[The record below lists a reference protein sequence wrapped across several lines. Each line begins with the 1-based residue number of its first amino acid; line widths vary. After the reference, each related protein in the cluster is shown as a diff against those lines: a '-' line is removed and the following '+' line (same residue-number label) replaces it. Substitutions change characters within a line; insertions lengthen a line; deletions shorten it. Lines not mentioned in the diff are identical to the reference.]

1 MMLLLLDAL
10 PPQTTRGTIHRLLMQ
25 VGGIDRQK
33 IGGIEVKGRSAL
45 VQVPE
50 PWGPRLVKS
59 LDGARLG
66 NQNIRASLRSD
77 PGASDAAADFPK
89 VGPEDHFTRLTRLL
103 DMEGDAAAKQAAA
116 MARRFQG
123 SEAERTG
130 TSLVDLVMRDSRAG
144 LGGRVLAVFA
154 KRTHRANLPW
164 TRLDTGSPVVL
175 SRQDGTDDS
184 WRGVVSRR
192 EAGTIE
198 VAFSTWP
205 DADDDGTLFRID
217 ASTDEIARERQ
228 KQAMKRA
235 ASATGD
241 RLAQMRKV
249 LLGEKEATFR
259 ATPEWR
265 PLDTSLND
273 SQKEAVAH
281 ALSAYDVAILH
292 GPPGTG
298 KTRTVVELIRQ
309 SVLRGQKVIACAP
322 SNSAVDTLF
331 ERLLAAGEKAVRLG
345 HPARVLPALREHT
358 LDLMVENHRDVQVA
372 RKLVRE
378 AYALREKAAK
388 QRRTRMSREERRE
401 MRAEAS
407 DLIAEARRIEAVVVE
422 HILDSATVLC
432 ATLTGVDSELI
443 GKRRF
448 DLAVIDEACQCTE
461 PACWIPLLR
470 TEKVVLAGDHCQ
482 LPPTI
487 VSAEAAAEG
496 FGVSL
501 LERLADSSGD
511 QLLKRLDV
519 QYRMHEAIME
529 FSSREFYE
537 STLLADDSV
546 AHHLLCELEGVATND
561 MTSSPLLFID
571 TAGARCEEE
580 QEPDGESR
588 RNPQEATLVVD
599 FVKQLLEAGLDP
611 KQLAVIAPYSA
622 QVRLLRSRLD
632 VVGLEIDS
640 VDGFQGREKEA
651 VIISLVRSNPKQE
664 IGFLS
669 DVRRMNVALT
679 RARRRLIV
687 VADSATIGSN
697 PFYGRLL
704 EHFEKAG
711 AYRTAWEFL

>member
-1 MMLLLLDAL
+1 MLLLFLDAL
-10 PPQTTRGTIHRLLMQ
+10 PPQTTRGSIHRLLVQ

-45 VQVPE
+45 VQIPE

-66 NQNIRASLRSD
+66 NQNIRASLRTD
-77 PGASDAAADFPK
+77 PGATDASAAWPK
-89 VGPEDHFTRLTRLL
+89 IGPEDHFTRLARLL

-123 SEAERTG
+123 AEAERTG
-130 TSLVDLVMRDSRAG
+130 TSLVDLVLRDARAG

-154 KRTHRANLPW
+154 KKSHRATLPW

-175 SRQDGTDDS
+175 SRQDSPDDS

-192 EAGTIE
+192 ESATIE
-198 VAFSTWP
+198 VALTSWP
-205 DADDDGTLFRID
+205 DTDDDAALFRLDI
-217 ASTDEIARERQ
+217 STDEIARERQ
-228 KQAMKRA
+228 KQALNRA
-235 ASATGD
+235 ASASGD
-241 RLAQMRKV
+241 RLAHLRNI
-249 LLGEKEATFR
+249 LLGEKEPAFR
-259 ATPEWR
+259 GAPDWR
-265 PLDTSLND
+265 PLDTSLNE
-273 SQKEAVAH
+273 SQKDAVSH
-281 ALSAYDVAILH
+281 ALAAHDVAILH

-309 SVLRGQKVIACAP
+309 AVARGQKVLACAP
-322 SNSAVDTLF
+322 SNAAVDTLF
-331 ERLLAAGEKAVRLG
+331 ERLLASGEHAVRLG

-358 LDLMVENHRDVQVA
+358 LDLMVENHSDVQVA

-378 AYALREKAAK
+378 AYALRDKAAK
-388 QRRTRMSREERRE
+388 QRRTKMSREERRE

-432 ATLTGVDSELI
+432 ATLTGVDSELL
-443 GKRRF
+443 GRRRF
-448 DLAVIDEACQCTE
+448 DLTVIDEACQCTE

-470 TEKVVLAGDHCQ
+470 SDKVVLAGDHCQ

-501 LERLADSSGD
+501 LERLADASGD
-511 QLLKRLDV
+511 QLLRRLDI
-519 QYRMHEAIME
+519 QYRMHESIME
-529 FSSREFYE
+529 FSSREFYDA
-537 STLLADDSV
+537 TLLADDSV
-546 AHHLLCELEGVATND
+546 AQHRLCELAGVTENE
-561 MTSSPLLFID
+561 MTSTPLLLVD
-571 TAGARCEEE
+571 TAGASCDEE

-599 FVKQLLEAGLDP
+599 LVQKLLDSGLSP
-611 KQLAVIAPYSA
+611 KQIAVIAPYSA

-632 VVGLEIDS
+632 VAGLEIDS

-651 VIISLVRSNPKQE
+651 VVISLVRSNPKQE
-664 IGFLS
+664 IGFLG

-687 VADSATIGSN
+687 VADSATIGSH

-704 EHFEKAG
+704 EHFEQAG
-711 AYRTAWEFL
+711 AYRTAWEYL